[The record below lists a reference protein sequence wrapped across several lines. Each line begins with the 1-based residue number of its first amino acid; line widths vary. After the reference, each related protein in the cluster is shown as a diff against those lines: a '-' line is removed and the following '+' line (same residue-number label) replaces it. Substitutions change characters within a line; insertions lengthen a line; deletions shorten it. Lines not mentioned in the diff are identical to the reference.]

1 MPRLAA
7 LILAAG
13 GSTRMGRP
21 KQLLT
26 YQNQPLVRRAALAAL
41 DVGCDPVTVV
51 VGAGADAVT
60 KALEGLE
67 VDQVTNADWERGIG
81 SSIRA
86 GVARFT
92 ANTPDAL
99 LLMLCDQPL
108 ITPVSL
114 RRLIDAHF
122 ATHKPVCVSTYA
134 DTLGPP
140 VLISASLFP
149 DLMNLPDDRGAKVL
163 WTTNPDGV
171 CHVPCAEGATD
182 VDTPADYAALPP
194 AG

>member
-13 GSTRMGRP
+13 GSSRMGRP
-21 KQLLT
+21 KQLLP

-41 DVGCDPVTVV
+41 AVGCDPVTVV
-51 VGAGADAVT
+51 VGAQAGAVT

-67 VDQVTNADWERGIG
+67 VDGVTNAHWERGIG

-92 ANTPDAL
+92 ANSPDAL

-108 ITPVSL
+108 VTPVSL
-114 RRLIDAHF
+114 RRLIDAHA
-122 ATHKPVCVSTYA
+122 ATHKPVCVSAYA

-140 VLISASLFP
+140 VLISASLFS
-149 DLMNLPDDRGAKVL
+149 DLKSLPDDRGAKVL
-163 WTTNPDGV
+163 WTSHSDRV
-171 CHVPCAEGATD
+171 CRVPCPEAATD
-182 VDTPADYAALPP
+182 VDTPADYAALELL
-194 AG
+194 